1 MSRTPIAFVAG
12 DISALAKSLRAQLL
26 ERTSPP
32 GHVELLNILA
42 RATGHRNYQ
51 HLRAGAVG
59 APADDRGTRAARDE
73 ALDLKRVQRAARH
86 FDERGRLLRWPA
98 RHNLQQLSLW
108 VLWAGFPPRCSL
120 AEAEVKTLLN
130 RLHAFGDDALL
141 RRALCDHG
149 LVVRTSDGRAY
160 RRIER
165 RPPAEAAAL
174 LRCLKAGAAGR
185 PEAAT

>member
-51 HLRAGAVG
+51 HFRAGAVG
-59 APADDRGTRAARDE
+59 TAVDDRGTPATRDE
-73 ALDLKRVQRAARH
+73 AVDLKRVQRAARH

-130 RLHAFGDDALL
+130 RQHVFADDALL

>member
-1 MSRTPIAFVAG
+1 MARTSIAFVAG
-12 DISALAKSLRAQLL
+12 DISALAKSVRAQLL

-42 RATGHRNYQ
+42 RATGHKNYQ
-51 HLRAGAVG
+51 HFRASAVG
-59 APADDRGTRAARDE
+59 KSAGDRAPPAAKAE
-73 ALDLKRVQRAARH
+73 EIDLKRVQRAARH
-86 FDERGRLLRWPA
+86 FDENGRLLRWPA

-120 AEAEVKTLLN
+120 AEPEVKALLN
-130 RLHAFGDDALL
+130 SRHAFADHALL

-149 LVVRTSDGRAY
+149 LVFRTADGREY

-165 RPPAEAAAL
+165 RPPTEAAAL
-174 LRCLKAGAAGR
+174 LRHLKTSAPGR
-185 PEAAT
+185 SEAAT

>member
-1 MSRTPIAFVAG
+1 MARTPIAFVAG
-12 DISALAKSLRAQLL
+12 DISALAKSVRAQLL

-51 HLRAGAVG
+51 HFRARAAGSSVDDRV
-59 APADDRGTRAARDE
+59 APASQGDAV
-73 ALDLKRVQRAARH
+73 DLKRVQRAARH
-86 FDERGRLLRWPA
+86 FDDHGRLLRWPA
-98 RHNLQQLSLW
+98 RHSMQQLSLW

-120 AEAEVKTLLN
+120 AEAQVKALLN
-130 RLHAFGDDALL
+130 RQHAFADDALL

-149 LVVRTSDGRAY
+149 LIVRTADGRDY

-165 RPPAEAAAL
+165 RPPSDATAL
-174 LRCLKAGAAGR
+174 LRHLKVGA
-185 PEAAT
+185 PETEVAT

>member
-1 MSRTPIAFVAG
+1 MARTPIAFVAG
-12 DISALAKSLRAQLL
+12 DISALAKSVRAQLL

-42 RATGHRNYQ
+42 RATGHKNYQ
-51 HLRAGAVG
+51 HFRAGAVG
-59 APADDRGTRAARDE
+59 KPAGDRETTPASAD
-73 ALDLKRVQRAARH
+73 AIDMKRVQRAARH
-86 FDERGRLLRWPA
+86 FDDHGRLLRWPA

-130 RLHAFGDDALL
+130 SRHAFADDALL

-149 LVVRTSDGRAY
+149 LVSRTVDGRAY

-165 RPPAEAAAL
+165 RPPTEAAAL
-174 LRCLKAGAAGR
+174 LRHLKSSASGR
-185 PEAAT
+185 SEAAP

>member
-1 MSRTPIAFVAG
+1 MARTPIAFVAG
-12 DISALAKSLRAQLL
+12 DISALAKSVRAQLL

-42 RATGHRNYQ
+42 RATGHKNYQ
-51 HLRAGAVG
+51 HFRVNAVG
-59 APADDRGTRAARDE
+59 KSVDAPATPAPRNDAV
-73 ALDLKRVQRAARH
+73 DLKRVQRAARH
-86 FDERGRLLRWPA
+86 FDEQGRLQRWPA

-120 AEAEVKTLLN
+120 AEKDVKTLLN
-130 RLHAFGDDALL
+130 SRHAFADDALL

-149 LVVRTSDGRAY
+149 LVSRTADGRAY

-165 RPPAEAAAL
+165 PPPVEATAL
-174 LRCLKAGAAGR
+174 LRQLKISAAER
-185 PEAAT
+185 PEAAA

>member
-1 MSRTPIAFVAG
+1 MARTPIAFVAG
-12 DISALAKSLRAQLL
+12 DISALAKSVRAQLL

-51 HLRAGAVG
+51 HFRAGAVG
-59 APADDRGTRAARDE
+59 KSVDERGGQAARDD
-73 ALDLKRVQRAARH
+73 AVDLKRVQRAARH
-86 FDERGRLLRWPA
+86 FDDHGRLLRWPA

-120 AEAEVKTLLN
+120 AEAQVKALLN
-130 RLHAFGDDALL
+130 SRHAFADDALL

-149 LVVRTSDGRAY
+149 LVSRTTDGREY

-165 RPPAEAAAL
+165 RPPTEAAAL
-174 LRCLKAGAAGR
+174 LRHLKTGASAR
-185 PEAAT
+185 PDAAT